1 MRQAPVLPPAA
12 LTWLNTNPMG
22 NHYQNG
28 VPQRI
33 THVDEPGKTKR
44 FVIRGAIIWL
54 GVLALYLAMWE
65 WVLPLM
71 IESMSN
77 WILVP
82 LFIIYS
88 QLLLATFSI
97 PIILMFAIL
106 LKLMEKGVS
115 RVLRDK

>member
-1 MRQAPVLPPAA
+1 ME
-12 LTWLNTNPMG
+12 

-33 THVDEPGKTKR
+33 THVDEPGKTRR

-71 IESMSN
+71 IEPMSN

-88 QLLLATFSI
+88 QLLLATFI
-97 PIILMFAIL
+97 PT
-106 LKLMEKGVS
+106 LKRFGNPNHLQVRHMLTEAVGT
-115 RVLRDK
+115 RPTAQQHRR